1 MPESSTQNL
10 TKSFTTSLS
19 ISSHSTYNA
28 CPTRSNIRP
37 VSPTSSSPLLASSSN
52 SGQRSGG
59 QRGVNCFVPYSMRE
73 SHSAQS
79 SQTHLDVPSHPHP
92 RRTQSDQELLDGLLA
107 ESQEYQQSQRTGMI
121 YRLFFPIPLV
131 VDQVAHA
138 LTPVSCS

>member
-28 CPTRSNIRP
+28 RPTRSNIRP

-59 QRGVNCFVPYSMRE
+59 QRGVNCLVLYSMGE
-73 SHSAQS
+73 SHSVQPGP
-79 SQTHLDVPSHPHP
+79 SQTHLGVPSHLHP
-92 RRTQSDQELLDGLLA
+92 RRTRSDQEMIDGLLA
-107 ESQEYQQSQRTGMI
+107 KSQEYQQSQRTGMI
-121 YRLFFPIPLV
+121 HLLFLPIPLV
-131 VDQVAHA
+131 VD
-138 LTPVSCS
+138 